1 MKISLGDPTLIRVDD
16 GVSFLAQPVRM
27 PGWAFTAHAVVVTE
41 SIRQKALELLPGA
54 QAMAASKATRVNFF
68 SRSRESLGLEA
79 AVAFQQAEQ
88 EAAAAEQRAQMLF
101 ALAKQENVVGTRV
114 IGVEQWREILA
125 FFHQD
130 MSVGAAQTVEG

>member
-16 GVSFLAQPVRM
+16 GVSFLAEPVRM
-27 PGWAFTAHAVVVTE
+27 PGWAFTAYAIVVTE
-41 SIRQKALELLPGA
+41 SVRQKALELLPSA

-79 AVAFQQAEQ
+79 AVAFQEAEQ

-101 ALAKQENVVGTRV
+101 ALAKQENVMGSRV

-125 FFHQD
+125 FFNQD
-130 MSVGAAQTVEG
+130 LSVGAAQTVEG